1 MIQQSKIL
9 IMMAKMPRLSE
20 RSDLTY
26 LIVPSTKS
34 SNSFLQNLPFAWAF
48 SRSNGKGVWSSF
60 PGLDFE
66 EDDEQLDD
74 RNLEKLRHSRFIGFL
89 EKCLEDFRV
98 KNEKVLEKLSLCMRR
113 YSPRDDTD
121 IVDKFLNFAFD
132 RSVKELDI
140 SLTSECGVER
150 YRLAPQTFLN
160 AKSIAALNL
169 EHVTLYYQIGRPS
182 PSNPF
187 LKTLSLKWVH
197 ISKECPLSY
206 IITACPSI
214 EYLSLTS
221 CYTGSIRVSSSS
233 LKSLEVMHCWSER
246 DEVGGLRQSIHS
258 VREFFCLNAAT

>member
-1 MIQQSKIL
+1 MSKHREKRRKQDDTTEQDIDHEGQKAKAVGTVRPHLPDSVVHQIL
-9 IMMAKMPRLSE
+9 QFLP
-20 RSDLTY
+20 
-26 LIVPSTKS
+26 TKS
-34 SNSFLQNLPFAWAF
+34 AVRMSILAKQWE
-48 SRSNGKGVWSSF
+48 GVWSSF

-74 RNLEKLRHSRFIGFL
+74 RNLEKLGHSRFISFL

-98 KNEKVLEKLSLCMRR
+98 KNEKVLEKPSLRVRR

-121 IVDKFLNFAFD
+121 IVDRFLNFAFD
-132 RSVKELDI
+132 RSVKGLDI
-140 SLTSECGVER
+140 SLRSECGVER

-169 EHVTLYYQIGRPS
+169 EHVTLYYQFGRQS

-187 LKTLSLKWVH
+187 LKTLSLKSVH
-197 ISKECPLSY
+197 ISKECLLSY

-221 CYTGSIRVSSSS
+221 CYIGSIRVSSSI
-233 LKSLEVMHCWSER
+233 LKSLEVMHCWS
-246 DEVGGLRQSIHS
+246 DS
-258 VREFFCLNAAT
+258 